1 MSILVNTDNE
11 REETIQSEFL
21 KQYNKELNESVNEI
35 EQGNFVLHPDV
46 EKLLA
51 DRRKTAK

>member
-1 MSILVNTDNE
+1 MSILGNKDNE
-11 REETIQSEFL
+11 QEERIQSEFL

-35 EQGNFVLHPDV
+35 EQGNFALHSDV

-51 DRRKTAK
+51 DRRETAK